1 MPLSPSEVVRSSAA
15 ANDSPAVSDSAD
27 VAQRVEVLLTQ
38 PSGIAEVL
46 TGGLTLTHFGFLV
59 LLNAVGV
66 HPTPAA
72 KRVDATERWVSVDG
86 DTLRYRVSMA
96 AVGHPMTDHL
106 EATLHRVA

>member
-1 MPLSPSEVVRSSAA
+1 M
-15 ANDSPAVSDSAD
+15 
-27 VAQRVEVLLTQ
+27 
-38 PSGIAEVL
+38 L

-59 LLNAVGV
+59 TLKAVGV

-96 AVGHPMTDHL
+96 AVGHPMTDHV